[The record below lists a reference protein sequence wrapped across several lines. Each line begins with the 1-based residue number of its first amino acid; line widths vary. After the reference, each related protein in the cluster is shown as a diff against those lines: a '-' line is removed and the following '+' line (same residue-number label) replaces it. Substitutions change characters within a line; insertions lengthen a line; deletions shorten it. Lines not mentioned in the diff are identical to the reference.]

1 MRVLVWQW
9 GRRGSGP
16 RYGLD
21 LARALDAEPG
31 VTGLLSL
38 SRGAEIMRAE
48 APDCDLPVD
57 TYGSAAG
64 YAWRLASVPLALPGL
79 VARLRPLA
87 PTVAICAMPGP
98 LDLLMA
104 AALRRLGVPFL
115 VVVHDADAHPGDGL
129 PLQMTLQAL
138 LLRRADAL
146 VALSAHVADRLQA
159 RGVRQPILRSV
170 LPPAIY
176 GPPPPPPGAHG
187 GRLRVLSFGRLRP
200 YKGLGLL
207 AAAWR
212 LMPPDV
218 AELRVVGSGPESAEL
233 ASLRAL
239 PGVTVENRWV
249 PEAEVRDLLA
259 WADVMVLSHTEASQ
273 SGGVAAAQA
282 AGRWIVATR
291 VGGMI
296 EQLGGDPRG
305 LLCNPTPDGL
315 AAALLE
321 LPSAPLPP
329 AFDPTQALHAMAAD
343 LVAQLR
349 LYESEQARASGP

>member
-1 MRVLVWQW
+1 VRVLVWQW

-21 LARALDAEPG
+21 LARALNAQPG

-48 APDCDLPVD
+48 SPACDLPVD

-79 VARLRPLA
+79 VARLRRLA

-129 PLQMTLQAL
+129 PLQMTLQSL
-138 LLRRADAL
+138 LLRQADAL
-146 VALSAHVADRLQA
+146 IALSAHVAARLQA
-159 RGVRQPILRSV
+159 RAPLKPILRSV

-176 GPPPPPPGAHG
+176 GPRPPPPGAHG

-207 AAAWR
+207 ADAWK

-233 ASLRAL
+233 AALRAL

-291 VGGMI
+291 VGGMV
-296 EQLGGDPRG
+296 EQLGDDPRG
-305 LLCNPTPDGL
+305 RLCDATP
-315 AAALLE
+315 AALSSAL
-321 LPSAPLPP
+321 LSLRAAPLPP
-329 AFDPTQALHAMAAD
+329 ALDATAALHAMAAD
-343 LVAQLR
+343 LITQLR
-349 LYESEQARASGP
+349 VYGTEQARAAGP